1 MTTIRDE
8 ELNFRRLV
16 LPKGCH
22 PYQEQEMI
30 RSFYAGC
37 SSMLKI
43 VFEVA
48 SIEDE
53 ATRQQMTE
61 AIQDEMD
68 AFASK
73 VERGEA

>member
-8 ELNFRRLV
+8 EQVFRSLV
-16 LPKGCH
+16 LPKPCH
-22 PYQEQEMI
+22 PIQEQEMI

-48 SIEDE
+48 EIEDE
-53 ATRQQMTE
+53 ATRRQRTE
-61 AIQDEMD
+61 ELQEEME
-68 AFASK
+68 AFALK
-73 VERGEA
+73 VERGQA